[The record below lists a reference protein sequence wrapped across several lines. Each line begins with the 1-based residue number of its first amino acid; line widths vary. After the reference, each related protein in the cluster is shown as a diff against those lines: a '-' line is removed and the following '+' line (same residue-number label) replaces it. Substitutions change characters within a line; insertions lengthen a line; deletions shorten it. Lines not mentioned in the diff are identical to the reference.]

1 MKRDSFIKDLHVI
14 GNLLDHLSKVTH
26 KKLEENRKIRKLLE
40 LPNTVHNKTSL
51 KNYLNS
57 TIKCKQI
64 GENHG

>member
-1 MKRDSFIKDLHVI
+1 MNRDSFIKDLHVI
-14 GNLLDHLSKVTH
+14 GNLLEHLSEVTH
-26 KKLEENRKIRKLLE
+26 KRLKENRQIRKLLE

-57 TIKCKQI
+57 TTKCKQI